1 MRSWITASVAFFVY
15 VIAAVPLV
23 RGLPVRSKV
32 LAMAGSL
39 AALVMC
45 LVAYAQPPTQ
55 VLHTWVLPPLLLLLG
70 YWCSGLLFV
79 APMPAAERVLERFD
93 QMLRIDA
100 LSSKAPRWVAEL
112 LEAAYVGVY
121 PLIPLALAIYL
132 FRTPAPDPDR
142 FWTVV
147 LVTDFLCFGFLPW
160 VQTRPPRAVRS
171 TDPWVSRVRRLNL
184 LLLGRTSIQV
194 NTFPSGHAAEGLV
207 AALLVL
213 GGPWPWT
220 ACLGVSALLIALGAV
235 LGRYHYALD
244 AIAGWVVAIAVW
256 WAVR

>member
-1 MRSWITASVAFFVY
+1 MRSWIAASVGFFVY
-15 VIAAVPLV
+15 VIASVPLV
-23 RGLPVRSKV
+23 RGLPARSKA
-32 LAMAGSL
+32 LATAGSL

-45 LVAYAQPPTQ
+45 LVAYVQPPTQ

-93 QMLRIDA
+93 RMLRIDA

-112 LEAAYVGVY
+112 LEAAYVCVY

-142 FWTVV
+142 FWTVI
-147 LVTDFLCFGFLPW
+147 LLTDFLCFGFLPW

-184 LLLGRTSIQV
+184 QLLGRTSIQV

-207 AALLVL
+207 AALLML
-213 GGPWPWT
+213 GAPWPWT
-220 ACLGVSALLIALGAV
+220 ASVGVSALLISLGAV

>member
-1 MRSWITASVAFFVY
+1 MRSWITASVVFSVY
-15 VIAAVPLV
+15 VIAAVPV
-23 RGLPVRSKV
+23 VGGLPARSRM
-32 LAMAGSL
+32 LATAGSL
-39 AALVMC
+39 AALVIC
-45 LVAYAQPPTQ
+45 LVAYVLPPTPA
-55 VLHTWVLPPLLLLLG
+55 LHTWVLPPLLLLLG

-93 QMLRIDA
+93 QLLRIDA
-100 LSSKAPRWVAEL
+100 LSSKAPRGVAEL
-112 LEAAYVGVY
+112 LESAYVGVY
-121 PLIPLALAIYL
+121 PLIPLALAVYL

-142 FWTVV
+142 FWTVI
-147 LVTDFLCFGFLPW
+147 LITDFLCFAFLPW
-160 VQTRPPRAVRS
+160 VQTRTPRAVRS
-171 TDPWVSRVRRLNL
+171 TDPWVSRVRRFNL
-184 LLLGRTSIQV
+184 QLLGRTSIQV

-213 GGPWPWT
+213 GAPWPWT
-220 ACLGVSALLIALGAV
+220 ACVGVSALLISLGTV